1 MSVLIKGLT
10 KEKVESCFRFAKD
23 GWCIFDMPEIIE
35 VPPHGRLIDADA
47 LMRSFHDEFDDEE
60 VHDFECGAYWFHG
73 SVINHV
79 INSPTIIPAE
89 EGEI

>member
-47 LMRSFHDEFDDEE
+47 LENEAQMWLLECNKYDNQFQKPYEVMR
-60 VHDFECGAYWFHG
+60 A
-73 SVINHV
+73 IALA
-79 INSPTIIPAE
+79 PTIIPAE
-89 EGEI
+89 ENE

>member
-35 VPPHGRLIDADA
+35 VPPHGRLIDVDSLEEEAQKRILICDKNDNQFQKPYEI
-47 LMRSFHDEFDDEE
+47 MR
-60 VHDFECGAYWFHG
+60 A
-73 SVINHV
+73 ITLA
-79 INSPTIIPAE
+79 PTIIPAE
-89 EGEI
+89 GNE

>member
-1 MSVLIKGLT
+1 MSILIKGLT

-47 LMRSFHDEFDDEE
+47 LKEKMKIVTRTAVQEIVEYDINAYKVDD
-60 VHDFECGAYWFHG
+60 A
-73 SVINHV
+73 
-79 INSPTIIPAE
+79 PTIIE
-89 EGEI
+89 SEDE